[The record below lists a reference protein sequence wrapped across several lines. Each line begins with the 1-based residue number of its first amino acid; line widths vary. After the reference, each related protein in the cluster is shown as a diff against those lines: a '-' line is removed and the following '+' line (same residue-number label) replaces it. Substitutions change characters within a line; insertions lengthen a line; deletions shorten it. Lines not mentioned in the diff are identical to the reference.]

1 MKATYES
8 VYNLPATSFT
18 VRRFEE
24 KYFSA
29 PYHFHPE
36 LELTFI
42 IKGAGKRYVGG
53 RIDDYDAGDLVLL
66 GENLPHCWKTE
77 LVDDTEVNSISMV
90 VHFNRDFL
98 GTNFFTIPEM
108 KRISKLLHLSKNGL
122 YFTPETAC
130 EIGKSMEALVQEQ
143 NTVARIG
150 LFLNI
155 LDRLS
160 FSTDFKVLEQQNLY
174 EHISVVEREKIN
186 KVSAFIVDHFQ
197 KPITIEEAAS
207 LVHLSPHAFCK
218 YFKKVTRKTFM
229 ETVIDYRID
238 FATQRLCDTDLP
250 VTQIAFESG
259 FADLSNFYRTFKKRK
274 QLSPLAYRKVFLNAD
289 AALGI

>member
-8 VYNLPATSFT
+8 VYNLPATSFII
-18 VRRFEE
+18 RRFEE

-29 PYHFHPE
+29 PYHFHPA

-42 IKGAGKRYVGG
+42 VKGMGKRYVGG
-53 RIDDYDAGDLVLL
+53 RIDDYRAGDLVLL

-77 LVDDTEVNSISMV
+77 MMDEADINAISMV
-90 VHFNRDFL
+90 IHFNSDFL
-98 GTNFFTIPEM
+98 GTDFFSIPEM
-108 KRISKLLHLSKNGL
+108 KRISKLLQWSKNGL
-122 YFTPETAC
+122 HFTSETARDV
-130 EIGKSMEALVQEQ
+130 GKLMDALWQEQ

-160 FSTDFKVLEQQNLY
+160 LSTDCTVLEKQNLY
-174 EHISVVEREKIN
+174 EHISVIEREKIN
-186 KVSAFIVDHFQ
+186 KVMAYIVDHFQ
-197 KPITIEEAAS
+197 KPMSIEQVAA

-238 FATQRLCDTDLP
+238 FAMQRLRDTDLP
-250 VTQIAFESG
+250 ITQIAFESG
-259 FADLSNFYRTFKKRK
+259 FMDLSNFYRTFKKRK
-274 QLSPLAYRKVFLNAD
+274 QLSPLAYRKVFLK
-289 AALGI
+289 